1 MPTYI
6 ITGANRGIGRAVADV
21 LAEDDLLLL
30 GRDADALSK
39 ACEELPS
46 ARPVVADLAEPERL
60 EEALAAVELPET
72 LDGIV
77 HSAGI
82 AVNGDL
88 ADLTPADWTAQLT
101 VNVTAVAELTRLLVD
116 RVHAAR
122 GTVVLVNSG
131 AGRAVKRTGGSAYAA
146 SKHALVAL
154 AAGLRLETPGI
165 RVSTVYP
172 GRVATEMQQELRA
185 YEGQEYVAEDYVQ
198 PTTVAKV
205 IADVLRLPPDAV
217 IEDVAVMPNG

>member
-1 MPTYI
+1 MPTYL
-6 ITGANRGIGRAVADV
+6 ITGANRGIGRAVADA
-21 LAEDDLLLL
+21 LAGDDLLLL

-39 ACEELPS
+39 TCAELPS
-46 ARPVVADLAEPERL
+46 ARPIVADLAEPDGL
-60 EEALAAVELPET
+60 EAALAGVALPES

-88 ADLTPADWTAQLT
+88 ADLTPQDWTRQLT

-116 RVHAAR
+116 RVHAAE

-131 AGRAVKRTGGSAYAA
+131 AGRAVKRTGGAAYAA

-185 YEGQEYVAEDYVQ
+185 YEGEEYVEEDYVQ
-198 PTTVAKV
+198 PATVARV
-205 IADVLRLPPDAV
+205 VVDVLRLPADAC
-217 IEDVAVMPNG
+217 IEDVAVMPNP

>member
-1 MPTYI
+1 MSTYL
-6 ITGANRGIGRAVADV
+6 ITGANRGIGRAVADA
-21 LAEDDLLLL
+21 LADDDLILL
-30 GRDADALSK
+30 GRDARALDE
-39 ACEELPS
+39 ACAELPS
-46 ARPVVADLAEPERL
+46 ARPLVADLADPVG
-60 EEALAAVELPET
+60 LAAT
-72 LDGIV
+72 LDGVDLPATLDGLV

-88 ADLTPADWTAQLT
+88 ADLTPADWTRQLT

-116 RVHAAR
+116 RLHAAR

-131 AGRAVKRTGGSAYAA
+131 AGRTVKRTGGAAYAA

-172 GRVATEMQQELRA
+172 GRVATDMQRELRSF
-185 YEGQEYVAEDYVQ
+185 EGGEYVESAYVQ
-198 PTTVAKV
+198 PATVAAV
-205 IADVLRLPPDAV
+205 ITSVLRLPPDAV
-217 IEDVAVMPNG
+217 VEDVTIMPRG